1 MDCTLVVVAVS
12 GNVSCKRKGK
22 TEQKYHP
29 CVSSFWRNFWTLL
42 TSGIHYLAGLSVQL
56 VAVIMHGGHVGD
68 GHGGHVEDGHGG
80 HGRHFLLPVH
90 LTLGVTVHKAIC
102 CVGEQKMSTRW

>member
-1 MDCTLVVVAVS
+1 MDTFDQWNPLS
-12 GNVSCKRKGK
+12 
-22 TEQKYHP
+22 
-29 CVSSFWRNFWTLL
+29 
-42 TSGIHYLAGLSVQL
+42 GLSVQL
-56 VAVIMHGGHVGD
+56 VAAIMHGGHVGD